1 LKALDR
7 KLLRDLW
14 RIKGQALAIALVIG
28 GGVATFVTWMGT
40 LESLD
45 QTRAAYYERHRFA
58 DVFAVVKRAPERL
71 AVSIARIPGVK
82 AVDTRIV
89 RDVTLDIAGLDEPA
103 VGRLISI
110 PERGSPGL
118 NTLAMRAGRSVSSG
132 RPDEV
137 VISEAFADAHG
148 FIPGDHFRATI
159 NGHRRRLDIVGV
171 ALSPEY
177 VYSLSPGAMLP
188 DDKRYGVMWMGHE
201 ALAASFDLEG
211 AFNDVSLTLL
221 RNASLTEV
229 IARLDDLLEP
239 YGGTGAY
246 GRDDQLSNWFLSGEI
261 EQLGIMAT
269 IMPSIFMAVSAFL
282 LNMVVSRMIAIE
294 REQIGLLK
302 AFGYGAWAIGWHYAK
317 LVLVLTG
324 GGVLFGFAAGA
335 WLGRDITELYTQFY
349 RFPFLYYRPSGSI
362 FAIAAVASVAAA
374 LLGTAGA
381 LRGAMNLSPAA
392 AMVPPSPPLYR
403 RGVFDRLRLTAVLDQ
418 PSLMILRHITRWPL
432 RSAMTATGVAMAV
445 ALLLSSLY
453 WLDAIEHMLDVNFFR
468 AQHQDVTVTLI
479 EPQSQ
484 GTLHEI
490 EHLPAVIAAEAF
502 RAVPAR
508 LRFGH
513 REHREAI
520 VGIAPDARL
529 NLVYDVDNQVVAMP
543 PDGLVL
549 STKLAELLGVEPGD
563 VVTVEVMEGRR
574 PLRHIRV
581 AAVVEVYLGT
591 PAYMSMAALN
601 RMMLEGP
608 TMSGAHLLVDDHAAA
623 ALYGELKA
631 LPKVAG
637 VSLRTAAVDSFRA
650 TLAELINYMI
660 TFYALF
666 ASLLAVGV
674 VYNSARISLS
684 ERGRELASMRVLGFT
699 RVEVSYVLLGELAAL
714 VFVAL
719 PLGCLAGYGLAIS
732 LTAAFDTELYRIPLY
747 IERST
752 YGFSVAVVVVA
763 TFLSS
768 VIVRRRIDQ
777 LDLVAVLKTRE

>member
-1 LKALDR
+1 MKALDR

-14 RIKGQALAIALVIG
+14 RIKGQTLAIALVIG
-28 GGVATFVTWMGT
+28 GGVATFVNWMGT

-45 QTRAAYYERHRFA
+45 QTRAAYYERYRFA

-118 NTLAMRAGRSVSSG
+118 NTLAMRAGRSVSPG

-137 VISEAFADAHG
+137 VISEAFADAHD
-148 FIPGDHFRATI
+148 FTPGDHFRATI
-159 NGHRRRLDIVGV
+159 NGHRRQLDIVGV

-177 VYSLSPGAMLP
+177 VYSLSPGALLP

-201 ALAASFDLEG
+201 ALAASFDLVG

-246 GRDDQLSNWFLSGEI
+246 GRDNQLSNWFLSGEI

-269 IMPSIFMAVSAFL
+269 IMPSIFIAVSAFL

-302 AFGYGAWAIGWHYAK
+302 AFGYGTWAIGWHYAK

-324 GGVLFGFAAGA
+324 GGVLLGFAAGA

-362 FAIAAVASVAAA
+362 FAIAAVASIAAA

-381 LRGAMNLSPAA
+381 LRGAMTLPPAG

-403 RGVFDRLRLTAVLDQ
+403 RGVFDRLRLTTVLDQ
-418 PSLMILRHITRWPL
+418 PSLMVLRHITRWPL
-432 RSAMTATGVAMAV
+432 RSAMTATGAAMAV

-479 EPQSQ
+479 EPQSR
-484 GTLHEI
+484 GTLHKI
-490 EHLPAVIAAEAF
+490 EHLPGVIAAEAF

-513 REHREAI
+513 RERREAI
-520 VGIAPDARL
+520 VGIASDARL
-529 NLVYDVDNQVVAMP
+529 NLIYDVDNQVVAMP

-549 STKLAELLGVEPGD
+549 STKLAELLGVVPGD

-574 PLRHIRV
+574 PVRDIRV

-591 PAYMSMAALN
+591 PAYMNMTALN

-608 TMSGAHLLVDDHAAA
+608 TISGAHLLVDDHAAA

-699 RVEVSYVLLGELAAL
+699 RFETSYVLLGELAAL

-732 LTAAFDTELYRIPLY
+732 LTATFDTELYRIPLY